1 MEELKYHF
9 ITKEFYTYVL
19 GEIMLAVSN
28 YDAKILQETKK
39 CYITAKKV
47 LWQVMSKSKNVTKL
61 HGKIEQGNDNFPND
75 IYN

>member
-47 LWQVMSKSKNVTKL
+47 L
-61 HGKIEQGNDNFPND
+61 
-75 IYN
+75 